1 MRTLR
6 KLVAMGGLDK
16 QSLKAVG
23 KSMNEENSDALRKEY
38 EEGSQVSQT

>member
-16 QSLKAVG
+16 LSLKAMG
-23 KSMNEENSDALRKEY
+23 KSTNENSGALRKEY